1 MITLFIG
8 LENFQTRYLK
18 SCHELGVELEGGRG
32 RKRERER
39 RGRELEVQ
47 CTSQDRLVEGF
58 TGYAH
63 LGVGE
68 LQGKSCVKIV

>member
-1 MITLFIG
+1 MFIG

-39 RGRELEVQ
+39 RGRRRVELLQ
-47 CTSQDRLVEGF
+47 CF
-58 TGYAH
+58 IH
-63 LGVGE
+63 
-68 LQGKSCVKIV
+68 IV

>member
-1 MITLFIG
+1 MG
-8 LENFQTRYLK
+8 
-18 SCHELGVELEGGRG
+18 EGE
-32 RKRERER
+32 RERER